1 MIRIRRRTVIL
12 ALALAVAAAAAPTV
26 RATQTGP
33 SPVPPV
39 VPMPAQWLQ
48 GFAKA
53 VSGDTIVYPW
63 AYPGQTKTLL
73 SRATDGRMSVAW
85 LGEPVPPGAADD
97 RITYLWHAG
106 TASGS
111 GAHAFTFAVNG
122 TAVATFRSG
131 KTADDRAWT
140 IAGEGGATL
149 SFRTTRIGTFN
160 ELFGFMWVT
169 APRSLFGTGAP
180 RFSVTG
186 EAAGS
191 QDYYLGPQEP
201 VQTFVR
207 ARSEEAVF
215 ASGDRAIRVEISTAR
230 DPEAVRIEVS
240 RGAAVVFRDA
250 ARVHEPAACRR
261 SQHRRAAGRDDRG
274 GQRCPGLTDACAE
287 DRPGTLAPP
296 APPLARRHRLL
307 RSAARGRTQA
317 VEEPA

>member
-1 MIRIRRRTVIL
+1 M
-12 ALALAVAAAAAPTV
+12 
-26 RATQTGP
+26 
-33 SPVPPV
+33 
-39 VPMPAQWLQ
+39 
-48 GFAKA
+48 
-53 VSGDTIVYPW
+53 
-63 AYPGQTKTLL
+63 
-73 SRATDGRMSVAW
+73 AW

-149 SFRTTRIGTFN
+149 SFRTTRVGAFN

-215 ASGDRAIRVEISTAR
+215 ASGDRAIRVEISTA
-230 DPEAVRIEVS
+230 S
-240 RGAAVVFRDA
+240 RPRGRAHRGQPWCRGCFRDA
-250 ARVHEPAACRR
+250 ARVHEPARLPPVPTPT
-261 SQHRRAAGRDDRG
+261 GRW
-274 GQRCPGLTDACAE
+274 P
-287 DRPGTLAPP
+287 
-296 APPLARRHRLL
+296 
-307 RSAARGRTQA
+307 
-317 VEEPA
+317 